1 MDDEKSLSV
10 PMAFIVLK
18 DEILSF
24 DEVKDQIKEKCVEE
38 LPDYK
43 APTYSEQ
50 IDKIPYTP
58 NDK

>member
-1 MDDEKSLSV
+1 
-10 PMAFIVLK
+10 MAFIVLK
-18 DEILSF
+18 DETLSF

-43 APTYSEQ
+43 VPTYSEQ